1 VVEVKFNLFGLF
13 GGKDMSGSNDEVKPV
28 GRVWVNADKWTA
40 IQDETSE
47 EVRQSQARARL
58 GVAFYEA
65 NPDMSKHDRLDAT
78 YAIVEAGCDT
88 DEAIQM
94 IKKGVSANEIVQAL
108 KKNEIGN
115 DGVGRSPSP

>member
-1 VVEVKFNLFGLF
+1 MKFNLFGLF
-13 GGKDMSGSNDEVKPV
+13 GGKDMSGSNDEVRPTE
-28 GRVWVNADKWTA
+28 RVWIAADKWTA

-65 NPDMSKHDRLDAT
+65 NPDMPKHDRLDAT

-94 IKKGVSANEIVQAL
+94 IKKGASAGEIVQAL